1 MIDISQK
8 RRTNKALKKGKRSTR
23 KMNGG
28 DGMKSLGNV
37 LKNRFLISPKFL
49 FTRLFNPAN
58 ADRILYKNA
67 FFLELMDW
75 DLVNKIYEPNK
86 IEIKEECGSFYIYK
100 AKDEP
105 VAQSGGEVEEA
116 KEEGKVENIKGNVE
130 IINNLDANE
139 EENETVDN
147 NGPVEYIA
155 EDKEGEEK
163 AAESSDQI
171 DDV

>member
-105 VAQSGGEVEEA
+105 VAQSGGEGEE
-116 KEEGKVENIKGNVE
+116 EEKVENIKGNVE
-130 IINNLDANE
+130 IINNSDANE
-139 EENETVDN
+139 KEKTEDN
-147 NGPVEYIA
+147 NEPVEDPA
-155 EDKEGEEK
+155 EDKKGEEK